1 MNWVLKSL
9 ECWKVELED
18 REPKTRL
25 SKKRM
30 RRDQIEMIS
39 VLPLQSCHHH
49 ESKGN
54 HYPFR
59 LFGQT
64 NTSGRLLEV
73 F

>member
-1 MNWVLKSL
+1 MNLVWKSL
-9 ECWKVELED
+9 ECWKVELEG

-30 RRDQIEMIS
+30 RRDPIKMIS

-59 LFGQT
+59 LFQQT
-64 NTSGRLLEV
+64 NTSERLLEV